1 MPVKLRLQR
10 KGRTKAPFYHI
21 VAADSRAPRD
31 GKFIEKIGTY
41 NPLTVPATIE
51 LDRVR
56 AYYWVDNGAQPTDT
70 VNAILRFK
78 GILYQKH
85 LMRGVRKG
93 AMTQEQAEV
102 LLTKWIDSKEGKVEA
117 RKIET
122 IRKKEEHVK
131 LVDGKPKARPVKV
144 VEAPV
149 VEFTEDVIE
158 SVVVVET
165 PVVVETIAAPVVEV
179 IAAPVVIETPVVV
192 EVIAA
197 PVVIDE
203 VTSPVVE
210 EVVVSNII
218 ETSENIEVTTS
229 PIHVIEETTHTV
241 VAEIVE
247 PEPVVITTTT
257 LDAEPTI
264 THSTT
269 TTVLDFVS
277 DKSDLTIT
285 TDNTVIGDEINIDVT
300 KVTSTTTRIVGGS
313 TNYGPTVVSQGVTT
327 KSIEVDIDDS
337 ASFEE
342 VQAIV
347 TSIGKIADEADATT
361 EA

>member
-51 LDRVR
+51 LDRER

-78 GILYQKH
+78 GVLYQKH
-85 LMRGVRKG
+85 LMRGVKKG
-93 AMTQEQAEV
+93 AMTLEQAQV
-102 LLTKWIDSKEGKVEA
+102 LLTKWIDSKEGKIEA
-117 RKIET
+117 HKIET
-122 IRKKEEHVK
+122 IRKKEAHVK
-131 LVDGKPKARPVKV
+131 LVDGKPKPKPVKV

-149 VEFTEDVIE
+149 VEVTEEVE
-158 SVVVVET
+158 AAVETVVET
-165 PVVVETIAAPVVEV
+165 PVVVENIAAPVVEV
-179 IAAPVVIETPVVV
+179 VHAPVVEVVHKHVETVVETPVVV
-192 EVIAA
+192 EAVAA
-197 PVVIDE
+197 PVVE
-203 VTSPVVE
+203 VVE
-210 EVVVSNII
+210 A
-218 ETSENIEVTTS
+218 
-229 PIHVIEETTHTV
+229 PIHVIEEVVHTH

-257 LDAEPTI
+257 LDAEPTV
-264 THSTT
+264 THLTT
-269 TTVLDFVS
+269 TRVLDFES
-277 DKSDLTIT
+277 DKTDLTIT
-285 TDNTVIGDEINIDVT
+285 TDSTVIGDETNIEVT